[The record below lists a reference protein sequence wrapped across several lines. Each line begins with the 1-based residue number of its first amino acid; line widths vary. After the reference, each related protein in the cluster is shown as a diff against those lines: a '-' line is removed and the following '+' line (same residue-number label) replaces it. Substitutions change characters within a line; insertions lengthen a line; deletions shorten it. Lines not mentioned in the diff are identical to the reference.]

1 MDKFKIIR
9 KMKKYKEK
17 NERTN
22 TKENNIPNRISFNKA
37 RTHIKIKSHDIKYS
51 NVPSDEESD
60 QKMNIINFK
69 TDNKILNPLHKSKLK
84 QNKTENNLLALKLNK
99 KVNKNNSNN
108 KYKANNINN
117 NSEAYKK
124 LLNLW
129 EELGVNYIYQ
139 SIFNKNSNSL
149 NKEKKENYFI
159 YELNKLNNIFNI
171 INSIVNNINERD
183 NIIFQLHKNYYEDIV
198 NDTEDANNY
207 NYNYDEK
214 TIKKIISILLDLR
227 KYSFEIVSNIVF
239 LRKEIVYDII
249 MNKYDINKIIVFPA
263 DYLVKMNNDLDFL
276 INTPLNKYFNFSKSD
291 PFLIK
296 LNIVNSNT
304 NNNNLNNIYV
314 LPKIKEENIL
324 AIIKNYDYLILDE
337 LVNQEVNLVS
347 INSKTSFDSIFNF
360 EPLNKIIKKN
370 NNKLNIKKI
379 QKAGINNNNAKADRG
394 LSHQKLRTKV
404 NNNNKMAIDSE
415 ISNLSNA
422 KANNNHHIL
431 KNSNT
436 HFMHDDKNYISE
448 NNNNNNNFD
457 EEGNEDNQYNK
468 NKPNN
473 IILNNPI
480 NEDDIKIFEKIIEQ
494 SIMEKNNIDK
504 ETDLDNKIKKIKSS
518 YKKRKQKAK
527 IRELSLNT
535 SMMPNKFKDRDEMN
549 EEKGIKDKKIK
560 KDISNFINDILEE
573 KEI

>member
-304 NNNNLNNIYV
+304 NNNNLNNIYE

>member
-9 KMKKYKEK
+9 KMKKYNEK

-51 NVPSDEESD
+51 NVPSDEESN
-60 QKMNIINFK
+60 QKMNITNYK
-69 TDNKILNPLHKSKLK
+69 TDNKLLNPLHKSKLK

-99 KVNKNNSNN
+99 KVNKNNNN
-108 KYKANNINN
+108 KYKANKINN

-139 SIFNKNSNSL
+139 SIFNKISNSL

-183 NIIFQLHKNYYEDIV
+183 NIIFQLYKNYYEDIV
-198 NDTEDANNY
+198 NDTADTN
-207 NYNYDEK
+207 NYNYDEE

-249 MNKYDINKIIVFPA
+249 MNKYDINKILVFPA

-291 PFLIK
+291 PFFIK
-296 LNIVNSNT
+296 LNIANSNT
-304 NNNNLNNIYV
+304 NNNNLNNIYE

-324 AIIKNYDYLILDE
+324 AIINNYDYLILDE
-337 LVNQEVNLVS
+337 LVNQEVNLVT
-347 INSKTSFDSIFNF
+347 INSKTSFDSILNF

-379 QKAGINNNNAKADRG
+379 QKGGINNNNPKANRG
-394 LSHQKLRTKV
+394 LSHQKLRPKV

-415 ISNLSNA
+415 ISNLPNA
-422 KANNNHHIL
+422 KANNNNNIL
-431 KNSNT
+431 KNSNK
-436 HFMHDDKNYISE
+436 HFILDDKNYISE
-448 NNNNNNNFD
+448 NKNNNNNFD
-457 EEGNEDNQYNK
+457 KEGNEGNQYNK

-518 YKKRKQKAK
+518 YKKRRQKAK
-527 IRELSLNT
+527 IRELSLNI
-535 SMMPNKFKDRDEMN
+535 SMMSNKFKDRDEMN
-549 EEKGIKDKKIK
+549 EEEGIKDKKIK

>member
-37 RTHIKIKSHDIKYS
+37 RTYIKIKSHDIKYS

-60 QKMNIINFK
+60 QKMNITNFK

-139 SIFNKNSNSL
+139 SIFNKISNSL

-214 TIKKIISILLDLR
+214 TTKKIISILLDLR

-249 MNKYDINKIIVFPA
+249 MNKYDINKILVLPA

-304 NNNNLNNIYV
+304 NNNNLNNIYE

-379 QKAGINNNNAKADRG
+379 QKSGINNNNAKADRG

-436 HFMHDDKNYISE
+436 HFMHDDKNYINE

-457 EEGNEDNQYNK
+457 EEMK
-468 NKPNN
+468 IIN
-473 IILNNPI
+473 IIKI
-480 NEDDIKIFEKIIEQ
+480 NLII
-494 SIMEKNNIDK
+494 
-504 ETDLDNKIKKIKSS
+504 L
-518 YKKRKQKAK
+518 
-527 IRELSLNT
+527 
-535 SMMPNKFKDRDEMN
+535 F
-549 EEKGIKDKKIK
+549 
-560 KDISNFINDILEE
+560 
-573 KEI
+573 